1 MLPIATPNKTVPD
14 SPDPNCDTSDTSI
27 LPLLAYTPDTS
38 PQRER
43 ERRDDNHTLFSISS
57 LSFSSSLFSFSSP
70 TATLRYRS
78 VGTTIQ
84 STDKD
89 SNSHN
94 SHLHVQEKV

>member
-1 MLPIATPNKTVPD
+1 MIPATPSKIVPD
-14 SPDPNCDTSDTSI
+14 SPDPNCDTSSI
-27 LPLLAYTPDTS
+27 LPLLPYTPDTS

-43 ERRDDNHTLFSISS
+43 DRRDDNHTLFSISS

-78 VGTTIQ
+78 VGATVQ

>member
-1 MLPIATPNKTVPD
+1 MIPSTPQKSVPD
-14 SPDPNCDTSDTSI
+14 SPDPHGDPSDTSI
-27 LPLLAYTPDTS
+27 LPLLPYTS
-38 PQRER
+38 PQRESD
-43 ERRDDNHTLFSISS
+43 RRDDNHTLFSISS

-89 SNSHN
+89 HNNS